1 VQEMK
6 KIASVSK
13 LVNEFPPEEPQHL
26 FREHALKKAAN
37 FFLSNFRGRV
47 LYAVKTNP
55 TPFIIKKVFESGITS
70 FDVASIAEVKLVK
83 EVAPE
88 AALFFMH
95 TIKAR
100 SAIREAYFTYGVRDF
115 SLDSEEEL
123 QKIIEE
129 TNSAKDLNLYVRI
142 AIPNTYAELA
152 LSDKF
157 GISMKDAPNLIR
169 KAREAASRLGVC
181 FHVGSQCMH
190 QDAYRIAMK
199 MARNC
204 INKSGV
210 NIEMLD
216 VGGGF
221 PSVYP
226 GMIPPDLTSYF
237 GAIHDEFKKFK
248 NYKDI
253 ELMCEP
259 GRAIVAESGSVL
271 VRVEL
276 RKDSFLYINDGTY
289 GSLFDA
295 GTPHFIFPVKMHR
308 KKVDICSDNI
318 MPFSFFGPT
327 CDTMDFMKGPFYL
340 PEDIKEGDYIEVGQI
355 GAYGK
360 TFNTGFNGFNSAEEI
375 ISVDDEPLMT
385 MYDEDPISSYEKKF
399 SVR

>member
-1 VQEMK
+1 MRT
-6 KIASVSK
+6 IASVSK
-13 LVNEFPPEEPQHL
+13 LVDDNPPDEPQHIV
-26 FREHALKKAAN
+26 REHSLKKAAN

-100 SAIREAYFTYGVRDF
+100 SAIREAYFTYGVRDL

-123 QKIIEE
+123 QKIVEE
-129 TNSAKDLNLYVRI
+129 TKCAKDLNLYVRLS
-142 AIPNTYAELA
+142 IPNTYAELT

-169 KAREAASRLGVC
+169 KAREVASKLGVC

-226 GMIPPDLTSYF
+226 GMIPPDLSSYF

-295 GTPHFIFPVKMHR
+295 GTPHFIFPVQMHR

-340 PEDIKEGDYIEVGQI
+340 PEDIKEGDYIEIGQL
-355 GAYGK
+355 GAYGR
-360 TFNTGFNGFNSAEEI
+360 TFNTCFNGFNPAEEI
-375 ISVDDEPLMT
+375 ISVSDEPLMT
-385 MYDEDPISSYEKKF
+385 MYDEDPISSYEKKY